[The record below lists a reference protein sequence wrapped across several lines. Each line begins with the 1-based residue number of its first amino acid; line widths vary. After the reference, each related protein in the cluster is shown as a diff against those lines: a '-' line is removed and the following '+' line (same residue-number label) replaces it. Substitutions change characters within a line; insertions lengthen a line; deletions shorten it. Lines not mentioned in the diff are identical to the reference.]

1 MKLNYRDKVMLTV
14 VIVILVWVAGVMLFI
29 KPAIDD
35 VKDAQTKLDEA
46 KVTLSDLQD
55 RIDEDKDLD
64 ARIEEAYNQV
74 VQISNDFYTYQ
85 QTQEATKVVDTL
97 LGEDNIKNS
106 NMSISEYSTVDIE
119 PYAFATSIANTE
131 IDDIVDEYDKI
142 GGETE
147 EDAEGENAEANANA
161 ADASTA
167 QDQAAA
173 PQKQVIGNY
182 TISFDFEG
190 ELDDVKN
197 FCDKLKSNEF
207 KTLLVNE
214 LSLKFDEDGSGN
226 LSDSKV
232 KGSMNLNMYVLKK
245 LQDPNV

>member
-190 ELDDVKN
+190 ELEDVKT

>member
-74 VQISNDFYTYQ
+74 IQISNDFYTYQ

-97 LGEDNIKNS
+97 LGEDSIKNS

-142 GGETE
+142 GSETE
-147 EDAEGENAEANANA
+147 EDAEGENAEADANA
-161 ADASTA
+161 AGASTA
-167 QDQAAA
+167 QGQAAA

-190 ELDDVKN
+190 ELKDVKN

>member
-97 LGEDNIKNS
+97 LGEDSIKNS

-142 GGETE
+142 GSETE
-147 EDAEGENAEANANA
+147 EDAEGENAEADANA
-161 ADASTA
+161 AGASTA
-167 QDQAAA
+167 QGQAAT

-190 ELDDVKN
+190 ELEDVKN